1 MNVTTLGVDLAKNV
15 FQLHGVDRHGKAAL
29 MKRLTRAKLRETVA
43 KLPPC
48 LIGLEACASA
58 HYWAREFG
66 RLGHTVKLIAPQFV
80 KPYVKSN
87 KNDAADAAAICEA
100 VARPHMRFVPV
111 KSIEAQDI
119 RAIHRVRERRVREHT
134 ALINQ
139 IRGILAEYGVI
150 LPLSRNIV
158 SRRLPRLL
166 EAADN
171 GLTTPVREL
180 LADLYSELQA
190 RRQAVETIDARIE
203 RLFQASPVCR
213 RLAAVEGVGPV
224 TATAL
229 VAAVGDAKAFRNGRQ
244 MAAFLG
250 LVPRQHSSGGKE
262 RLLGISK
269 RGDRYLRMLLIHGAR
284 SAAASA
290 KRKQDA
296 RSRWV
301 NALAERR
308 GANVA
313 AVALANKNVRI
324 LWALLARGDDY
335 RPAA

>member
-1 MNVTTLGVDLAKNV
+1 V
-15 FQLHGVDRHGKAAL
+15 
-29 MKRLTRAKLRETVA
+29 RL
-43 KLPPC
+43 
-48 LIGLEACASA
+48 IS
-58 HYWAREFG
+58 
-66 RLGHTVKLIAPQFV
+66 PQFV

-87 KNDAADAAAICEA
+87 KNDAADAEAICEA

-111 KSIEAQDI
+111 KSLEQQDI
-119 RAIHRVRERRVREHT
+119 RAIHRVRERRVRELVT
-134 ALINQ
+134 LINQ
-139 IRGILAEYGVI
+139 IRGILGEYGLI
-150 LPLSRNIV
+150 LLRSRTAV
-158 SRRLPRLL
+158 DRELPQIL

-171 GLTTPVREL
+171 GLTVPVREL
-180 LADLYSELQA
+180 LADLYAELKA
-190 RRQAVETIDARIE
+190 RRQAVEAIDARIE
-203 RLFQASPVCR
+203 RLFKANPVCR
-213 RLAAVEGVGPV
+213 RLSAVEGVGPV

-229 VAAVGDAKAFRNGRQ
+229 VAAVGDAKAFANGRQ

-250 LVPRQHSSGGKE
+250 LVPRQHSSGGKHL
-262 RLLGISK
+262 LLGIGK

-308 GANVA
+308 GANIA
-313 AVALANKNVRI
+313 AVALANKNARI
-324 LWALLARGDDY
+324 LWALLAHGDDY

>member
-1 MNVTTLGVDLAKNV
+1 MNVTTLGIDLAKNV
-15 FQLHGVDRHGKAAL
+15 FQLHGVNRHGTTVLAK
-29 MKRLTRAKLRETVA
+29 KVTRAKLRETVA
-43 KLPPC
+43 NLPSC
-48 LIGLEACASA
+48 LIGLEACASS
-58 HYWAREFG
+58 HYWAREFE
-66 RLGHTVKLIAPQFV
+66 RLGHTVRLVSPQFV

-119 RAIHRVRERRVREHT
+119 RALHRVRERRVREHT

-150 LPLSRNIV
+150 LPLSRNVV
-158 SRRLPRLL
+158 SRQLPRLL

-171 GLTTPVREL
+171 GLTAPLREL
-180 LADLYSELQA
+180 LADLSGELQA

-229 VAAVGDAKAFRNGRQ
+229 VAAVGDAKSFTNGRQ

-250 LVPRQHSSGGKE
+250 LVPRQHSSGGKHV
-262 RLLGISK
+262 LLGISK

-284 SAAASA
+284 SACAAA

-301 NALAERR
+301 NAVAQRR
-308 GANVA
+308 GANIA
-313 AVALANKNVRI
+313 AVALANKNARI
-324 LWALLARGDDY
+324 LWALLAHGDDY
-335 RPAA
+335 HKIA